1 MKKAHYLAICGI
13 FALSGCAP
21 APVQPLRTPLEIQA
35 IQSKSFDAT
44 KKITFNSVMS
54 VLQDLGYIVGSASL
68 ETGFITAESPL
79 KQDDSSDAMFQYYIR
94 GTSTQNKTFVTVSIE
109 EISAK
114 TTKVRL
120 NFLIKTTLTK
130 YSPITRDDIQV
141 TDPKAYEIAFDKI
154 GEAIFVRAAQK

>member
-1 MKKAHYLAICGI
+1 M
-13 FALSGCAP
+13 FTFSGCSP
-21 APVQPLRTPLEIQA
+21 APIQPQRTPLEIQA
-35 IQSKSFDAT
+35 IQSKSFEAN
-44 KKITFNSVMS
+44 KKVTFNAVMS

-79 KQDDSSDAMFQYYIR
+79 KHDDSSSAMFQYYIL

-109 EISAK
+109 EITAK

-154 GEAIFVRAAQK
+154 GEAIFVRTAQK